1 MKKLL
6 FTILFTLV
14 LSGGVSIAHDENLVF
29 LKCKGEFPNHHFV
42 DNESIVKID
51 KKKQKI
57 VFDDGHEYTPR
68 KKWEVKSSDF
78 DSYRGTTTTRLLKKM
93 DHQAHFWI
101 NRFTGEGG
109 FLFSKTKESNWK
121 LMRETF
127 SVKCIKV
134 DRIL

>member
-1 MKKLL
+1 MKKLFITFL
-6 FTILFTLV
+6 FSLF
-14 LSGGVSIAHDENLVF
+14 LSGGISNAHDENLIF
-29 LKCKGEFPNHHFV
+29 LKCKGKFPNHHYV

-57 VFDDGHEYTPR
+57 VFDDGHEYIPR
-68 KKWEVKSSDF
+68 KKWEVRSSDF
-78 DSYRGTTTTRLLKKM
+78 DTYRGTTTTRLLKKM

-101 NRFTGEGG
+101 DRFTGEGG
-109 FLFSKTKESNWK
+109 FLFSKIKQSNWK

-134 DRIL
+134 DRIF